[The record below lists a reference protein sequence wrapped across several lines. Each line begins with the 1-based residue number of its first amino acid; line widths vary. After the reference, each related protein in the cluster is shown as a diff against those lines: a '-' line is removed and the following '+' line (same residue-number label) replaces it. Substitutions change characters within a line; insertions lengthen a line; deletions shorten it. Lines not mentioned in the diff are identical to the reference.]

1 MGRSGVG
8 LWLSACVCVLFH
20 FDSQC
25 GFQVGQGKGK
35 RFFEVGSS
43 SRLAGGSEQ
52 VHVQGPVVRTPVI
65 PNPPSLGAG
74 CFKPGMFWKPSDIW
88 WLLWKLGVKDQVLAS
103 AS

>member
-43 SRLAGGSEQ
+43 SRLAGMNTME
-52 VHVQGPVVRTPVI
+52 V
-65 PNPPSLGAG
+65 L
-74 CFKPGMFWKPSDIW
+74 
-88 WLLWKLGVKDQVLAS
+88 VKELQNLKRNQKIIELKS
-103 AS
+103 TITGILKFTRSQTKI